1 MRTGYSEVA
10 SNATPIL
17 TEPAHKHPEKPS
29 RLWLVA
35 AFLFCPCHLPIVLAV
50 LGTGA
55 FGGVLARSQGVLF
68 VVLAAAFGFALW
80 RGLAQPKSAESC
92 PACCAQDR

>member
-1 MRTGYSEVA
+1 MRTGSSEVA

-17 TEPAHKHPEKPS
+17 TEPAHTHPEKRS

-92 PACCAQDR
+92 PACRAQDR